1 MELNNEINDANET
14 VSVTI
19 RMDAEIHRAVKSV
32 ADAEDRSL
40 TKQIERLL
48 KASPQVVEIL
58 EAQPAASGVT
68 A

>member
-1 MELNNEINDANET
+1 MELNNEINDANEI

-48 KASPQVVEIL
+48 KASPQVAEML
-58 EAQPAASGVT
+58 ETETAVAAN
-68 A
+68 